1 MLANRINVFLLL
13 LLLSLLACSGGDT
26 ASRSIITEASGVI
39 CHGDELLIVDDSVS
53 GAYFRV
59 SLNERTG
66 PLIPL
71 NDFGPIKVDLPR
83 IGVWIDLEGINILAD
98 GRVVLL
104 SERLRCLVGEDGVIA
119 EYDYPLT
126 DIGRR
131 GLEGIAVRA
140 LPDGSSRIA
149 VLWEG
154 GYLDPGSIKS
164 DLEERIGAAPLLP
177 QVFIHD
183 LKPGEVAGRI
193 PWENAV
199 DRFQLHVPI
208 PEGDEPEAQRFRSP
222 DLVWYRMPGDQ
233 PDNWGFI
240 AILSSQNASGPLQFL
255 HHWLQRFDM
264 EGRPVGSPIDI
275 ADFTPPEIGNANWEG
290 LCWHEEGK
298 SLVLVHENQGDLQP
312 NAYILDLPPDW

>member
-1 MLANRINVFLLL
+1 MAPLA
-13 LLLSLLACSGGDT
+13 T
-26 ASRSIITEASGVI
+26 ITEASGVT
-39 CHGDELLIVDDSVS
+39 CLGDELLIVDDSVN

-59 SLNERTG
+59 SLNGRTG

-71 NDFGPIKVDLPR
+71 NDSGPVKVDLPR
-83 IGVWIDLEGINILAD
+83 IGVWIDLEGIDVLGD

-104 SERLRCLVGEDGVIA
+104 SERLRCLVGEEGVIS

-131 GLEGIAVRA
+131 GLEGVAVRE

-154 GYLDPGSIKS
+154 GYLDPGSMNPE
-164 DLEERIGAAPLLP
+164 LEERIGTAPLLP
-177 QVFIHD
+177 QVFVHD
-183 LKPGEVAGRI
+183 LKPGEVTGRVL
-193 PWENAV
+193 WDSAV
-199 DRFQLHVPI
+199 DRCQLQVPI

-222 DLVWYRMPGDQ
+222 DLVWCRLPGDQ

-240 AILSSQNASGPLQFL
+240 VILSSQNAALPLQFL

-264 EGRPVGSPIDI
+264 EGRPVGQPLDI
-275 ADFTPPEIGNANWEG
+275 AELTPPEIGNANWEG
-290 LCWHEEGK
+290 LCWHDEGK